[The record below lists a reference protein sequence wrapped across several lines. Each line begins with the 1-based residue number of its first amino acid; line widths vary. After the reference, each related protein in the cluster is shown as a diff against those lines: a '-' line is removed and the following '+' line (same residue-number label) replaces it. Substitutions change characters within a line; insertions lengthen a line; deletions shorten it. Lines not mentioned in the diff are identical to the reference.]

1 MILKRASIHL
11 MLITTS
17 LLLII
22 IPAIN
27 KTPSQQVAEKA
38 MAAATHF
45 LFLIDTEEYLKSWE
59 STSNALKNILPRDA
73 WHEQL
78 TEIRQLLGPI
88 IGRDHRDISY
98 TRSSPDVPAGEYVV
112 LTFFSQFRDRAFATE
127 TVTVKLGLDNIWRVA
142 GYFVR
147 YGDPPP
153 DG

>member
-38 MAAATHF
+38 MTAAANF

-59 STSNALKNILPRDA
+59 NASNALKNILPRDA
-73 WHEQL
+73 WHDQI

-88 IGRDHRDISY
+88 IDRDHQDISY
-98 TRSSPDVPAGEYVV
+98 TRSSPDVPSGEYVV
-112 LTFFSQFRDRAFATE
+112 LTFLSQFRDRAFATE
-127 TVTVKLGLDNIWRVA
+127 TVTVKLGIDDIWRVA

-153 DG
+153 DV